1 MCACVY
7 KMSTAAVLLS
17 LVLSLAVS
25 VAVGLDPEC
34 GASGWQVPP
43 RPAALT
49 LRQVNAVIRYMHTCM
64 SVYLHATTCA
74 MHVCM

>member
-49 LRQVNAVIRYMHTCM
+49 LRQVNAVIRYMHVSLPACN
-64 SVYLHATTCA
+64 Y